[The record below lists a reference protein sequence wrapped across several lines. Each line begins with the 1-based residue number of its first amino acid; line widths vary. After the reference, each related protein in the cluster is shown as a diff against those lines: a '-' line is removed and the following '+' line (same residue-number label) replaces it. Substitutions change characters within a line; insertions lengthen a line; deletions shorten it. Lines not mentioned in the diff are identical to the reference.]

1 MSRAKT
7 EFGAKEKELEKLE
20 FMTRTNPMNP
30 KGPPM
35 RLFLRK
41 DVRRLMAKKYG
52 GEDKLNRVVKARLAK
67 EQEKPAASIFP
78 TSQKASFIKF
88 CSARGAS
95 YGCFSTFSMHPFTM
109 GGKQWPTVEHY
120 VQGQKFA
127 GEATTNPIM
136 GMSLI
141 TPFLQT
147 GLPMEELIRK
157 TPDPLRAKK
166 IGEVKGIPPRSD
178 WKDKQEEIMYEA
190 NLAKFTEHKEIQKT
204 LLDTGFAEIVYHS
217 RADFFWG
224 DGGDGSGENRLGKIL
239 ALIRGKLRRE
249 AEGINERK
257 RSRAHSEQQ
266 EGAKKLKK
274 RRREDNDDE
283 GDESEQKGKAK
294 GHTLAEWDIC
304 DIL

>member
-1 MSRAKT
+1 VAWLRACGVWCEPQVFACRDCRRTNPDLETISMSRAKT

-127 GEATTNPIM
+127 G
-136 GMSLI
+136 
-141 TPFLQT
+141 
-147 GLPMEELIRK
+147 LPMEELIRK

-178 WKDKQEEIMYEA
+178 WKDKQEEIICV
-190 NLAKFTEHKEIQKT
+190 T
-204 LLDTGFAEIVYHS
+204 
-217 RADFFWG
+217 
-224 DGGDGSGENRLGKIL
+224 IL
-239 ALIRGKLRRE
+239 SPKSQVRVAPY
-249 AEGINERK
+249 
-257 RSRAHSEQQ
+257 
-266 EGAKKLKK
+266 
-274 RRREDNDDE
+274 
-283 GDESEQKGKAK
+283 
-294 GHTLAEWDIC
+294 
-304 DIL
+304 

>member
-127 GEATTNPIM
+127 G
-136 GMSLI
+136 
-141 TPFLQT
+141 
-147 GLPMEELIRK
+147 LPMEELIRK

-217 RADFFWG
+217 RAAQSIVIDIARWFTQPHLPRF
-224 DGGDGSGENRLGKIL
+224 RLLLG
-239 ALIRGKLRRE
+239 
-249 AEGINERK
+249 
-257 RSRAHSEQQ
+257 
-266 EGAKKLKK
+266 
-274 RRREDNDDE
+274 
-283 GDESEQKGKAK
+283 
-294 GHTLAEWDIC
+294 
-304 DIL
+304 